1 MADGKSEHLR
11 VVVIDDQL
19 NMRKALFRIFDKTGN
34 YEVEDFGNAKDAIAW
49 LKMHSADLVITDI
62 YMPFGD
68 GFEVLAYIRGR
79 AMQNDIPVLF
89 ISGEAT
95 KEDIVR
101 SVDLGVSDYILK
113 PFEAQDIIQKAV
125 GIVEKYRNPP
135 ENIKK
140 LRHAE
145 TLFFNAKYE
154 EAKVEFE
161 SINANSKPTA
171 RSLIGLAQTEAKL
184 GDISGAMEHVNQA
197 IENNSM
203 YYPAYSTGAD
213 ILIADKKRVEAIPFL
228 AEELK
233 INGKQIH
240 RRVMLADIYLE
251 NSKTP
256 GYQDKAMEQMK
267 LALQDN
273 PTDESLL
280 LRFAEIMWATGNKEK
295 AAHYCMKARRQNP
308 DSTKSLMQLAN
319 MYLQD
324 GHPIKAVNLFSDIL
338 NKNVN
343 QYDVYLCRAKIF
355 DKMGEAEKA
364 IADLNKIPKTVVG
377 LRLEV
382 LKVKG
387 RIYSKMGK
395 IPDAIVACEEV
406 ANMEPTAD
414 NLARVGLLFI
424 RMKNYRSAL
433 GWYEQ
438 STLMEPDHSKYIYNL
453 GCCYEALRDKKK
465 AIECYEK
472 SLKLDP
478 NGKETIIALAR
489 IKGTP
494 LPISAASQAVP
505 STSSKE
511 TTDKSPQASAKT
523 FPPKA
528 S

>member
-1 MADGKSEHLR
+1 MSGTKTNHLR

-19 NMRKALFRIFDKTGN
+19 NMRKALYRIFDRTGH
-34 YEVEDFGNAKDAIAW
+34 YTVEDFGNAKEAIAW
-49 LKMHSADLVITDI
+49 LKTHGVDLVITDI
-62 YMPFGD
+62 YMPLGD

-79 AMQNDIPVLF
+79 AMQNDTPVLF

-113 PFEAQDIIQKAV
+113 PFEPHDIVQKAESV
-125 GIVEKYRNPP
+125 IAKYRNPP

-145 TLFFNAKYE
+145 ELFFNEKFD
-154 EAKVEFE
+154 EAKAEFE
-161 SINANSKPTA
+161 AINTSGKPTA

-184 GDISGAMEHVNQA
+184 GNVEAALKHVDEA

-203 YYPAYSTGAD
+203 YYPAYSAGAD
-213 ILIADKKRVEAIPFL
+213 ILLANKKRVEAIPYL
-228 AEELK
+228 AKELT

-240 RRVMLADIYLE
+240 RRMALADIYLE

-256 GYQDKAMEQMK
+256 GYYDKAMEQMK
-267 LALQDN
+267 FALHDD
-273 PTDESLL
+273 PTDETLL
-280 LRFAEIMWATGNKEK
+280 LRYAEIMWSTGNKEK
-295 AAHYCMKARRQNP
+295 GIHYCMKARRQNP

-319 MYLQD
+319 MYIQD

-338 NKNVN
+338 NKNAN
-343 QYDVYLCRAKIF
+343 QYDVYLCRAKVF
-355 DKMGEAEKA
+355 EKMNENEKA
-364 IADLNKIPKTVVG
+364 ISDLNKIPKTVVV

-382 LKVKG
+382 MKAKG
-387 RIYSKMGK
+387 RIYAKMGK
-395 IPDAIVACEEV
+395 LPEAIASCEEV

-424 RMKNYRSAL
+424 RMKNYRNAL

-438 STLMEPDHSKYIYNL
+438 STIMEPDHPKYVYNL

-465 AIECYEK
+465 AIECYER
-472 SLKLDP
+472 SLNLDP
-478 NGKETIIALAR
+478 NGKETQIALAR
-489 IKGTP
+489 MKGTP
-494 LPISAASQAVP
+494 LPAAAKSAPKVASPKV
-505 STSSKE
+505 T
-511 TTDKSPQASAKT
+511 ASASPSKT
-523 FPPKA
+523 APPKA

>member
-1 MADGKSEHLR
+1 MADAKSEHLR

-19 NMRKALFRIFDKTGN
+19 NMRKALYRIFDKTGH
-34 YEVEDFGNAKDAIAW
+34 YEVEDFGNAKEAIAW
-49 LKMHSADLVITDI
+49 LKTHGVDIVITDI
-62 YMPFGD
+62 YMPLGD

-113 PFEAQDIIQKAV
+113 PFEPHDIVQKAE
-125 GIVEKYRNPP
+125 GIIEKYRNPP

-140 LRHAE
+140 LRNAE
-145 TLFFNAKYE
+145 SLFFNEKYT
-154 EAKVEFE
+154 EAKAEFE
-161 SINANSKPTA
+161 KIHAQNKPTA

-184 GDISGAMEHVNQA
+184 GNISEAMVHVNQA

-203 YYPAYSTGAD
+203 YYPAYSAGAD
-213 ILIADKKRVEAIPFL
+213 ILISNKKRTEAIPFL
-228 AEELK
+228 AKELK

-240 RRVMLADIYLE
+240 RRMVLADIYIE

-256 GYQDKAMEQMK
+256 GYYDKALEQMK
-267 LALQDN
+267 LALQDD
-273 PTDESLL
+273 PTDETLL
-280 LRFAEIMWATGNKEK
+280 LRFAEIMWGSGNKEK
-295 AAHYCMKARRQNP
+295 AIHYCMKARRQNP

-319 MYLQD
+319 MYIQD
-324 GHPIKAVNLFSDIL
+324 GHPIKAINLFSDIL
-338 NKNVN
+338 NKNAN
-343 QYDVYLCRAKIF
+343 QFDVYLCRAKVF
-355 DKMGEAEKA
+355 EKMNENEKA
-364 IADLNKIPKTVVG
+364 IADLSKIPKTIVD

-382 LKVKG
+382 LKSKG
-387 RIYSKMGK
+387 RVYAKMGK
-395 IPDAIVACEEV
+395 IPDAIAACEEV

-424 RMKNYRSAL
+424 RLKNYRSAL

-438 STLMEPDHSKYIYNL
+438 STLMDPDHSKYVYNL
-453 GCCYEALRDKKK
+453 GCCYEALKDKKK
-465 AIECYEK
+465 AIECYER
-472 SLKLDP
+472 SLYLDP
-478 NGKETIIALAR
+478 NGKETIVALSR

-494 LPISAASQAVP
+494 VP
-505 STSSKE
+505 KAKAPV
-511 TTDKSPQASAKT
+511 KSM
-523 FPPKA
+523 PPKA

>member
-1 MADGKSEHLR
+1 MVTDVKSEHLK

-19 NMRKALFRIFDKTGN
+19 IMRKALFRIFDKTGF
-34 YEVEDFGNAKDAIAW
+34 YDVEDFGNAKEAIAW
-49 LKMHSADLVITDI
+49 MKTHRVDLVITDI
-62 YMPFGD
+62 YMPLGD

-113 PFEAQDIIQKAV
+113 PFESSDIIQKAAGV
-125 GIVEKYRNPP
+125 IQKYRNPP

-145 TLFFNAKYE
+145 SLFFNEKYE

-161 SINANSKPTA
+161 KINQNGKPTA

-184 GDISGAMEHVNQA
+184 GNISGAMELVNLA

-203 YYPAYSTGAD
+203 YYPAFSAGAD
-213 ILIADKKRVEAIPFL
+213 ILIANKKKVEAIPFL
-228 AEELK
+228 VKELK
-233 INGKQIH
+233 INGKQIY
-240 RRVMLADIYLE
+240 RRLTLADIYLE

-256 GYQDKAMEQMK
+256 GYHDKALEQMK
-267 LALQDN
+267 LALQDD
-273 PTDESLL
+273 PTDETLL

-295 AAHYCMKARRQNP
+295 AVHYCMKARRQNP
-308 DSTKSLMQLAN
+308 ESTKSLMQLAN
-319 MYLQD
+319 MYIQD
-324 GHPIKAVNLFSDIL
+324 GYPIKAINLFSDLL
-338 NKNVN
+338 NKNSN
-343 QYDVYLCRAKIF
+343 QYDIYLCRAKVF
-355 DKMGEAEKA
+355 EKMGENEKA
-364 IADLNKIPKTVVG
+364 IADLNKIPKTIVL

-382 LKVKG
+382 LKSRG
-387 RIYSKMGK
+387 RVFAKMGK
-395 IPDAIVACEEV
+395 LPDAIAACEEV

-414 NLARVGLLFI
+414 NLARVGLLYI
-424 RMKNYRSAL
+424 RLKNYRSAL

-438 STLMEPDHSKYIYNL
+438 STLMEADHSKYIYNL
-453 GCCYEALRDKKK
+453 GCCYEALRDKAK

-478 NGKETIIALAR
+478 QGKETIIALAR
-489 IKGTP
+489 IKGNP
-494 LPISAASQAVP
+494 LSKATIKPHSSKA
-505 STSSKE
+505 TSSQVPTKLS
-511 TTDKSPQASAKT
+511 T
-523 FPPKA
+523 PKA

>member
-19 NMRKALFRIFDKTGN
+19 NMRKALYRIFDKTGH
-34 YEVEDFGNAKDAIAW
+34 YEVEDFGNAKEAIAW
-49 LKMHSADLVITDI
+49 MKTHSVDLVITDI
-62 YMPFGD
+62 YMPLGD

-113 PFEAQDIIQKAV
+113 PFESPDIIQKAV
-125 GIVEKYRNPP
+125 GVIAKYRNPP

-145 TLFFNAKYE
+145 ALFFNEKYE
-154 EAKVEFE
+154 EAKAEFE
-161 SINANSKPTA
+161 NIHAKGKPTA

-184 GDISGAMEHVNQA
+184 GNISGALEHVNQA

-203 YYPAYSTGAD
+203 YYPAYSAGAD
-213 ILIADKKRVEAIPFL
+213 ILIANKKKLEAIPFL
-228 AEELK
+228 AKELK
-233 INGKQIH
+233 INGRQIH
-240 RRVMLADIYLE
+240 RRMTLADIYLE
-251 NSKTP
+251 NSKNP
-256 GYQDKAMEQMK
+256 GYHDKAMEQMR
-267 LALQDN
+267 LALQED
-273 PTDESLL
+273 PTDELLL

-295 AAHYCMKARRQNP
+295 AVHYCMKARRQNP

-319 MYLQD
+319 MYIQD
-324 GHPIKAVNLFSDIL
+324 GHPLKAINLFSDIL
-338 NKNVN
+338 NKNGN
-343 QYDVYLCRAKIF
+343 QYDVYLCRAKVF
-355 DKMGEAEKA
+355 EKMDENEKA
-364 IADLNKIPKTVVG
+364 IADLNKIPKTIVL
-377 LRLEV
+377 LRLDV
-382 LKVKG
+382 LKSKG
-387 RIYSKMGK
+387 RIFAKMGK
-395 IPDAIVACEEV
+395 IPDAIAACEEV

-414 NLARVGLLFI
+414 NLARVGLLYI

-438 STLMEPDHSKYIYNL
+438 STIMEPDHSKYTYNL
-453 GCCYEALRDKKK
+453 GCCYEALRDKAK
-465 AIECYEK
+465 AIECYER

-489 IKGTP
+489 IKGKP
-494 LPISAASQAVP
+494 LPASKSPPKVGASKVASSQAPVK
-505 STSSKE
+505 SS
-511 TTDKSPQASAKT
+511 
-523 FPPKA
+523 PPKA